1 MRVLIIG
8 GGAAGMTAAIAAAR
22 RSAQVTVLEQER
34 QTGKKL
40 LATGNGHCNLSNLDQ
55 EQRHY
60 HCRDAAFAAQC
71 LSAFDLEHTLQ
82 FWSGLGVP
90 VREKHGG
97 YLYPRSDQAASVAAA
112 LRMEAESL
120 GVKLKLNTPVL
131 GARKEKDSFLVETP
145 GWIYEGDTLIL
156 AAGSRASVKPGEGKD
171 GYTLAGSFGHSIRE
185 PLPALVPL
193 TSKDP
198 CFAGLAGV
206 RAEAEVRL
214 EISPEINADSDKVSN
229 NGQNKN
235 RSKNQDKNQDKNRNQ
250 DWGAN
255 QGWDTN
261 QDWDAN
267 QNKDWDRNGDAENF
281 GLPAVERGEVQ
292 LTKNGISGIPV
303 FQLSWRAAE
312 ALRRGAGVRAVLDW
326 MPEKSAGEV
335 EALLR
340 EQLRLQPWK
349 KAGQLLNGFFPDKLI
364 ICLLKRAGI
373 GEKEGSL
380 RARALEALVRQIK
393 QFTVKIDGTG
403 SFAQAQICA
412 GGVEVS
418 EVMPV
423 RMESRLTRGLY
434 LAGELLDV
442 NGDCGGY
449 NLQWAWTSG
458 YLAGSAAAG
467 GSVAV
472 GGSAAVDGSA
482 IADESVV
489 AAGDASVD
497 GSAIAD
503 ESAAGVRN
511 TAAGKSAA
519 VGSCGGEE
527 RNTEQ

>member
-22 RSAQVTVLEQER
+22 RGAQVTVLEQER

-82 FWSGLGVP
+82 FWSELGVP

-145 GWIYEGDTLIL
+145 GWTYEGDALIL

-214 EISPEINADSDKVSN
+214 EISPEISPEINA
-229 NGQNKN
+229 
-235 RSKNQDKNQDKNRNQ
+235 
-250 DWGAN
+250 
-255 QGWDTN
+255 
-261 QDWDAN
+261 
-267 QNKDWDRNGDAENF
+267 
-281 GLPAVERGEVQ
+281 ERGEVQ

-373 GEKEGSL
+373 GEKEVSL
-380 RARALEALVRQIK
+380 PARALEALVRQIK
-393 QFTVKIDGTG
+393 QFAVKIDGTG

-423 RMESRLTRGLY
+423 RMESRLTKGLY